1 VIYKE
6 FMKYLQRD
14 QRCYH
19 CGSDGDD
26 LVPQHRLNRGS
37 GGKNAKAAQPSN
49 IIVLCSFANGL
60 AESDAGFARI
70 CRDRGWKLHSWQNP
84 ATTPVFDVLDGVWYA
99 LDNKFGRIVLPD

>member
-1 VIYKE
+1 MIYKE
-6 FMKYLQRD
+6 FLKYLQRD

-26 LVPQHRLNRGS
+26 LVPQHRLNRGA

-49 IIVLCSFANGL
+49 IIVLCAFANGL

-84 ATTPVFDVLDGVWYA
+84 ATTPVFDVLDDAWYA
-99 LDNKFGRIVLPD
+99 LDNKFGRILLPS